1 MELIGTLTKKLDISE
16 FQTEQGTKRSQEF
29 VVNDNAP
36 KFSKNVC
43 LKITNEELMASFAS
57 VPIGTTMKV
66 FFSPESRE
74 YEGRYYTTL
83 KCWKIQTL
91 EQLGGK

>member
-1 MELIGTLTKKLDISE
+1 
-16 FQTEQGTKRSQEF
+16 
-29 VVNDNAP
+29 
-36 KFSKNVC
+36 
-43 LKITNEELMASFAS
+43 MASFAS

-74 YEGRYYTTL
+74 YEGRYYTNL

>member
-1 MELIGTLTKKLDISE
+1 MELIGKLTKKLDINE

-29 VVNDNAP
+29 IINDEAP
-36 KFSKNVC
+36 RFSKNVC
-43 LKITNEELMASFAS
+43 FKMTNEELMMSFAS
-57 VPIGTTMKV
+57 VQIGTTMKV

-74 YEGRYYTTL
+74 YEGRFYTTL
-83 KCWKIQTL
+83 KCWNIQTL

>member
-1 MELIGTLTKKLDISE
+1 MELIGTLIKKLEIEEYQTSE
-16 FQTEQGTKRSQEF
+16 GTGRNQEF
-29 VVNDNAP
+29 IINDNSP

-43 LKITNEELMASFAS
+43 FRIKNEELMASFAS

-74 YEGRYYTTL
+74 YEGRYYTNL